1 MTNGL
6 AAVQLCEQCV
16 GHQPKSV
23 LLQFGMLIF
32 SPQPRGPYR
41 VSQHTVGRRLPA
53 RRGSAHSPK
62 IVLTEIAG
70 ELRGLKVSVGFHLWC
85 VDTGLDNVPHIEVQ
99 KRSSSWHLGLA
110 HNSGLLDRE
119 DRNTPLLRCGD
130 VNSGPQGGARLSVK
144 PLLYD
149 GV

>member
-6 AAVQLCEQCV
+6 AAVQECEQCV

-23 LLQFGMLIF
+23 LLQFGTLIS
-32 SPQPRGPYR
+32 SPRPRGPYK
-41 VSQHTVGRRLPA
+41 VSQHTAGHRLPV
-53 RRGSAHSPK
+53 RRGAAHSPK

-70 ELRGLKVSVGFHLWC
+70 ELGGLKVFVGCHLRC
-85 VDTGLDNVPHIEVQ
+85 VDSGFDDVPHIEME
-99 KRSSSWHLGLA
+99 KRSPVLHLGRA
-110 HNSGLLDRE
+110 HDSDLLGRE
-119 DRNTPLLRCGD
+119 DRNTPLLRGRD
-130 VNSGPQGGARLSVK
+130 VNFGPQGRARLSVK

>member
-6 AAVQLCEQCV
+6 AAVQECEQCV

-23 LLQFGMLIF
+23 ILQVGTLTS
-32 SPQPRGPYR
+32 SPRPRGPYK
-41 VSQHTVGRRLPA
+41 VSQHTAGHRLPV
-53 RRGSAHSPK
+53 RRGAAHSPK

-70 ELRGLKVSVGFHLWC
+70 ELGGLKVFAGCHLRC
-85 VDTGLDNVPHIEVQ
+85 VDSGFDDVPHIEME
-99 KRSSSWHLGLA
+99 KRSPFLHLGRA
-110 HNSGLLDRE
+110 HNSDLLDRE